1 MLKRENEMNK
11 FVEYLNENLEF
22 SENFMR
28 LLDEDLFLAHKYAL
42 SESPFRMRYDIIEVF
57 KLSNFSDTDSHT
69 FFYYIRDVYYD
80 SNNRDDYI
88 LFPNM
93 TEVIDFCYRQHI
105 ADSVYRIKQEDVNA
119 VKVDTNY
126 RFEKYVSNMSS
137 KISVF
142 DEDNLIEAIRGLL
155 NYQWCNETSDMYDG
169 PVNRDDYVI
178 KLVKINVY
186 KNKKTK
192 HWYADVTYRI
202 ASLRPDAPVY
212 VNRSTGQQSAT
223 YTVELPMNRTLTAK
237 TLITINTA
245 KNFNMHYDWVKD
257 STFKRR
263 KDEKD
268 RDEFAKSVLSK
279 LEKILTAELSDYEFS
294 IYSSTYASDK
304 ELHISSVNGIYTSSL
319 QNDVKEFH
327 FVETEAL
334 EDIVTRFKTWINSTV
349 KDELIPYI
357 ENELRKNKNKED
369 RNNYIKSTIQEV
381 ISEVNNILTDIR
393 YYYLHDT
400 TVKFVSDKLRT
411 SVTYELEGA
420 DGEVP
425 FDKSTFETSRVVKD
439 IMNQIKP
446 ENKRVPGRSPLTLH
460 LNEKTQ

>member
-1 MLKRENEMNK
+1 MNT
-11 FVEYLNENLEF
+11 FIEYLNNNEEF
-22 SENFMR
+22 SDKFTR
-28 LLDEDLFLAHKYAL
+28 LLDDENLYGAYNYAL
-42 SESPFRMRYDIIEVF
+42 NSPFRISRHDIVEVF
-57 KLSNFSDTDSHT
+57 KLSNFSDSDSHT
-69 FFYYIRDVYYD
+69 FFYYIRDVYHD
-80 SNNRDDYI
+80 SNNIDDYI
-88 LFPNM
+88 LFPDM
-93 TEVIDFCYRQHI
+93 TAVIEFSYSQHV
-105 ADSVYRIKQEDVNA
+105 ARNVYRIKREDVDA

-142 DEDNLIEAIRGLL
+142 DEDNLIEAVRGLL
-155 NYQWCNETSDMYDG
+155 NYQWRNDTSDMYDG

-178 KLVKINVY
+178 KLIKITVY

-192 HWYADVTYRI
+192 HWHADVTYRI
-202 ASLRPDAPVY
+202 ASIKPDVPVY
-212 VNRSTGQQSAT
+212 VNRETGQQSHT

-245 KNFNMHYDWVKD
+245 KNFGMTYYWVKD
-257 STFKRR
+257 STFKHR

-268 RDEFAKSVLSK
+268 RDEFVKSVLSK
-279 LEKILTAELSDYEFS
+279 LEKILTAELSDYEFR
-294 IYSSTYASDK
+294 IYSSTYTSDK
-304 ELHISSVNGIYTSSL
+304 ELHISSVNGINTSSL
-319 QNDVKEFH
+319 QNDVKDFH
-327 FVETEAL
+327 FVETESL
-334 EDIVTRFKTWINSTV
+334 EEIVTRFKTWINSTV
-349 KDELIPYI
+349 KDKLIPYI

-420 DGEVP
+420 NGDVP
-425 FDKSTFETSRVVKD
+425 FDRSTFETSHVVKD

-446 ENKRVPGRSPLTLH
+446 ENKRTPGRSPLTLH

>member
-1 MLKRENEMNK
+1 MNT
-11 FVEYLNENLEF
+11 FIEYLNKDEEF
-22 SENFMR
+22 SEKFTR
-28 LLDEDLFLAHKYAL
+28 LLDDEDLYRAYNYAL
-42 SESPFRMRYDIIEVF
+42 SSPWKISRSDIVEVF
-57 KLSNFSDTDSHT
+57 KLSNFSDDDSHT

-88 LFPNM
+88 LFPDMNA
-93 TEVIDFCYRQHI
+93 VIEFSYRQHV
-105 ADSVYRIKQEDVNA
+105 ANNVYRIKQEDVNA

-126 RFEKYVSNMSS
+126 RFEKYVSDMSS

-155 NYQWCNETSDMYDG
+155 NYQWSNDTEDMYDG

-178 KLVKINVY
+178 KLIKINVY

-202 ASLRPDAPVY
+202 ASLRPDVPVY
-212 VNRSTGQQSAT
+212 VNKETGQQSCT

-245 KNFNMHYDWVKD
+245 KNRDMTYYWVKE

-263 KDEKD
+263 KDEED

-279 LEKILTAELSDYEFS
+279 LEKILTAELSDYEFH
-294 IYSSTYASDK
+294 IYSSTYASDN

-319 QNDVKEFH
+319 QNDVKDFH
-327 FVETEAL
+327 FVETESL

-369 RNNYIKSTIQEV
+369 RDNYIKSTIQEV

-411 SVTYELEGA
+411 SVTYELEGS

-425 FDKSTFETSRVVKD
+425 FDKSTFETSHVVKD

-446 ENKRVPGRSPLTLH
+446 ENKRTPGRSPLTLH

>member
-1 MLKRENEMNK
+1 MNK

-28 LLDEDLFLAHKYAL
+28 LLDEDMFLAYKYAL

-80 SNNRDDYI
+80 SNNEDDYI

-93 TEVIDFCYRQHI
+93 TAVIDYSYRQHI

-126 RFEKYVSNMSS
+126 RFEKYVSNLSS

-155 NYQWCNETSDMYDG
+155 NYQWRNETSDMYDG

-178 KLVKINVY
+178 KLIKINVS

-202 ASLRPDAPVY
+202 ASLRPDVPVY
-212 VNRSTGQQSAT
+212 VNRTTGQQSAI

-263 KDEKD
+263 KETEEQEAYTKLV
-268 RDEFAKSVLSK
+268 ANK
-279 LEKILTAELSDYEFS
+279 LEKILSAELFDYELKLYTIDTS
-294 IYSSTYASDK
+294 
-304 ELHISSVNGIYTSSL
+304 LHIGVVNGISTYPFDANIIKF
-319 QNDVKEFH
+319 QFK
-327 FVETEAL
+327 ETETLDA
-334 EDIVTRFKTWINSTV
+334 IITRFKTWIEDNV
-349 KDELIPYI
+349 KGKLIPII

-381 ISEVNNILTDIR
+381 ISEINNILTDIR

>member
-1 MLKRENEMNK
+1 MNT
-11 FVEYLNENLEF
+11 FIAYLNENQEF
-22 SENFMR
+22 SENFTR
-28 LLDEDLFLAHKYAL
+28 LLDEEDLYQAYNYT
-42 SESPFRMRYDIIEVF
+42 SNVPYRISRTDIIEVF
-57 KLSNFSDTDSHT
+57 KLSNFSEADSHT

-80 SNNRDDYI
+80 SNNKDDCI

-93 TEVIDFCYRQHI
+93 TAVIEFMYSQGI
-105 ADSVYRIKQEDVNA
+105 TKVINRIRREDVDA

-126 RFEKYVSNMSS
+126 RFEKYVSDMSS

-155 NYQWCNETSDMYDG
+155 NYQWRNETSDMYDG

-178 KLVKINVY
+178 KLIKINVY

-212 VNRSTGQQSAT
+212 VNKATGQQSHT
-223 YTVELPMNRTLTAK
+223 YTVELPMNRTLTPK
-237 TLITINTA
+237 TLITINNA
-245 KNFNMHYDWVKD
+245 NNFYMHYDWVKE

-263 KDEKD
+263 KDEQHQ
-268 RDEFAKSVLSK
+268 EESVELLLSK
-279 LEKILTAELSDYEFS
+279 LEKILSSELFDYDVDCYAKTYSQSLYIRS
-294 IYSSTYASDK
+294 INEINTY
-304 ELHISSVNGIYTSSL
+304 
-319 QNDVKEFH
+319 DVDDNIKEFNL
-327 FVETEAL
+327 VPNETV
-334 EDIVTRFKTWINSTV
+334 DDTINRFKNWINSTV
-349 KDELIPYI
+349 KHELIPYI

-369 RNNYIKSTIQEV
+369 RNNYINSTIQEV
-381 ISEVNNILTDIR
+381 ISEVKDILSDIR

-400 TVKFVSDKLRT
+400 TVKFVSDKLKA

-425 FDKSTFETSRVVKD
+425 FDKSTFETSHVVKD

-446 ENKRVPGRSPLTLH
+446 ENKRTPGRSPLTIH